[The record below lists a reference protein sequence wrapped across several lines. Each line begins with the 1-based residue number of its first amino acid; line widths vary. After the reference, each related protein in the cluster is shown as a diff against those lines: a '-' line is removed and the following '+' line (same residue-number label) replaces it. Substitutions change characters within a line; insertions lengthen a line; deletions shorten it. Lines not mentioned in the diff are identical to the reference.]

1 MGTTIILVLIAIAAL
16 AVWLVITRGLQL
28 KQLVEDGI
36 DTEGKVIRQFKRN
49 PKKASLSTD
58 FYLRYAYRDRN
69 GIEHEYKSNV
79 NRDFW
84 AAHPEGSAIAITYS
98 KSRPG
103 VSAPRFLV
111 DAAREAM
118 AKKTDMQ

>member
-1 MGTTIILVLIAIAAL
+1 MGSFITFAFLTIALIAL
-16 AVWLVITRGLQL
+16 AIWLVVTRGLQL

-36 DTEGKVIRQFKRN
+36 DADGKVLRQFKRN

-58 FYLRYAYRDRN
+58 FFLRYSYRDRN

-98 KSRPG
+98 KSKPQI
-103 VSAPRFLV
+103 SAPRFLV
-111 DAAREAM
+111 EQAREAL
-118 AKKTDMQ
+118 AKKKS

>member
-1 MGTTIILVLIAIAAL
+1 MGIAVTLIVIAIIALVIWL
-16 AVWLVITRGLQL
+16 AVTRGLQL
-28 KQLVEDGI
+28 KQLLEDGM
-36 DTEGKVIRQFKRN
+36 DTDGKVIRQFKRN

-58 FYLRYAYRDRN
+58 FFLRYSYRDRN

-98 KSRPG
+98 KSRPEI
-103 VSAPRFLV
+103 SAPRFLV

-118 AKKTDMQ
+118 AKKKP